1 MEELEITEKDFMK
14 LPQKQMSL
22 IIYKN
27 VKSVKDDQLKI
38 NNTAQR
44 AKNIA
49 IKAAMV
55 AGAALALTVI
65 LLGVILK

>member
-38 NNTAQR
+38 NNTAQK
-44 AKNIA
+44 AKAIA
-49 IKAAMV
+49 IKAAMI